1 MLHLQKI
8 KRMKKLILSLVLL
21 TCPIAFSFGQLSV
34 SGVTGNND
42 YSAVR
47 ASYNLSMPLTPLSI
61 TPKFAMYE
69 QDGMDTMYQYGIGAN
84 MHVPFYDLL
93 EVGAEAA
100 YTPKANDYSN
110 YLWDV
115 HAALN
120 IQNLLFRLLPLDEL
134 KAGLGYK
141 TIYHTFHAT
150 DTDVT
155 EQDIYMFLYQKNG
168 GLDTR
173 ITFTKALDFSGD
185 KTGTPLWLDVP
196 GFTAVY
202 QGYLD
207 YSLSVDAGYTYKFIR
222 PYAGYTFIKTDN
234 APSSDDARLGLIL
247 SVAMI
252 NFNASVEWFN
262 FTQNTA
268 DRQTFFSFTAGVSI

>member
-1 MLHLQKI
+1 M
-8 KRMKKLILSLVLL
+8 
-21 TCPIAFSFGQLSV
+21 
-34 SGVTGNND
+34 
-42 YSAVR
+42 
-47 ASYNLSMPLTPLSI
+47 
-61 TPKFAMYE
+61 
-69 QDGMDTMYQYGIGAN
+69 
-84 MHVPFYDLL
+84 
-93 EVGAEAA
+93 
-100 YTPKANDYSN
+100 
-110 YLWDV
+110 
-115 HAALN
+115 
-120 IQNLLFRLLPLDEL
+120 DEL
-134 KAGLGYK
+134 KAGLGYR

-155 EQDIYMFLYQKNG
+155 EQDIYMFLYQKTG
-168 GLDTR
+168 GFDTK
-173 ITFTKALDFSGD
+173 ITYTKALDFSQD
-185 KTGTPLWLDVP
+185 KTGTPLWLDIP

-247 SVAMI
+247 KVMMI

-268 DRQTFFSFTAGVSI
+268 DRQTFFSFTAGISI

>member
-8 KRMKKLILSLVLL
+8 KRMKKLLLSLVLL

-47 ASYNLSMPLTPLSI
+47 ASYNLSMPLMPLSI

-84 MHVPFYDLL
+84 MNVPFYDLL
-93 EVGAEAA
+93 EVGADAA
-100 YTPKANDYSN
+100 YTPKANEYSN
-110 YLWDV
+110 YLWDA

-120 IQNLLFRLLPLDEL
+120 IQNLFFRILPLDEL
-134 KAGLGYK
+134 KAGLGYR

-155 EQDIYMFLYQKNG
+155 EQDIYMFLYQKTG
-168 GLDTR
+168 GFDTK
-173 ITFTKALDFSGD
+173 ITYTKALDFSQD
-185 KTGTPLWLDVP
+185 KTGTPLWLDIP

-247 SVAMI
+247 KVMMI

-268 DRQTFFSFTAGVSI
+268 DRQTFFSFTAGISI